1 MNLIKQKC
9 KKELN
14 NLIKEREKRLHKEQL
29 EEQKDKLQK
38 EKENELKSINTIY
51 ESNKQSLEKQ
61 LEDYRN
67 FYAKRINDAALQAQA
82 EKMIMDN
89 NQKDILELLHSYEE
103 AYQQAGQSLGERLV
117 EGFKPRIEE
126 LKSMLASV
134 QSSFEEARTSALN
147 AMVQSAIVN
156 SVSSSSISSATT
168 DNRKSIVN
176 HNSFTFNN
184 PKTLSPSEE
193 RRQTETMLRKIAFE
207 CR

>member
-1 MNLIKQKC
+1 MQ
-9 KKELN
+9 KELN

-147 AMVQSAIVN
+147 AMAQSAIVN
-156 SVSSSSISSATT
+156 SVSSSSNITATT